1 MRIQQCIII
10 NSRRIIANCQ
20 HSLTN
25 CHHILTNCHHIMT
38 KEQHKLRSE
47 HPPNNKSTTHKP
59 SSHVEAVIAFHIN
72 LVVVIKLFFQTA
84 K

>member
-1 MRIQQCIII
+1 
-10 NSRRIIANCQ
+10 
-20 HSLTN
+20 
-25 CHHILTNCHHIMT
+25 MT
-38 KEQHKLRSE
+38 KEQHQLRSE

-59 SSHVEAVIAFHIN
+59 SSHAEAVIAFHIN